1 MPLLIA
7 ISVFI
12 FVILVFTPA
21 TFIEENIVRR
31 RLINVPKLSNTKARF
46 SITRLTPVI
55 INTMSLFNLK
65 ITQERRRKINENLEL
80 AGQEQRFTVEDFVSL
95 KILLG
100 LLFPLY
106 LIFLWLIN
114 QNTMLLYLAMF
125 TVPIGYF
132 APDQWIKSKL
142 KQRQTIIKKE
152 LPYML
157 NGIAI
162 MSEAGLNLVPALQ
175 EFAKNDDSILASEIR
190 KVVQDISVGHSQVT
204 ALERMAERCQV
215 DEVNRFISALSQSIE
230 RGSSGITNVLR
241 DQASEVWETRK
252 KDAQHL
258 GEQASMKLFLPL
270 LILALPA
277 TAIFILGPA
286 IITIADF
293 IINF

>member
-7 ISVFI
+7 ISVFVFI
-12 FVILVFTPA
+12 VLIFTPA

-31 RLINVPKLSNTKARF
+31 RLVNVPKLSNAKARF
-46 SITRLTPVI
+46 SITRLTPFV
-55 INTMSLFNLK
+55 INTMSLFNFK
-65 ITQERRRKINENLEL
+65 ISQENRRKIGENIEL
-80 AGQEQRFTVEDFVSL
+80 AGQEERFTVEDFVSL
-95 KILLG
+95 KVLLG
-100 LLFPLY
+100 LFFPLY
-106 LIFLWLIN
+106 LIFLWIIN
-114 QNTMLLYLAMF
+114 KNTMLLYLAIF
-125 TVPIGYF
+125 TVPIGYL
-132 APDQWIKSKL
+132 APEQWIRTKL
-142 KQRQTIIKKE
+142 RQRQAAIKKE

-175 EFAKNDDSILASEIR
+175 EFARKEDSILANELQ
-190 KVVQDISVGHSQVT
+190 KVVQDISVGYSQVA
-204 ALERMAERCQV
+204 ALERMADRCQV

-230 RGSSGITNVLR
+230 RGSSGITIVLR
-241 DQASEVWETRK
+241 DQASEVWEARK

>member
-114 QNTMLLYLAMF
+114 QNSMLLYLAMF